1 MIQLQDI
8 QLFFGN
14 QAVFD
19 DISAIIQNYDRIGL
33 VGRNGSGKTTLL
45 KAIVGIQ
52 KLDAGVVTISGGCK
66 VAYLPQ
72 EVVMSSTRSIVE
84 EVLAGNEEIGTLR
97 ERMFI
102 LEPLVEAGDA
112 DAVNEYGSVIG
123 RLSELEIESVILQ
136 VKDMLRGLGFKEEQ
150 FNDGVMT
157 FSVGWQMRVVLA
169 KMLISNADF
178 YLFDEPTNH
187 LDIVAKDWFLNFV
200 KMSSF
205 GFLLVCHEK
214 YFMNQLCT
222 EIFDLERGNCTQ
234 YSGNYDAF
242 EEQKEHNLNSLQ
254 QAYTL
259 QQKEIKKK
267 EELIAK
273 FKAKASKA
281 TMAKSMEKALDR
293 MEVIELPP
301 KPRNVNF
308 NFGEVQRAG
317 KVVFT
322 AKDLAYSFD
331 DKQIFSNVSF
341 QIERGEKVALIAANG
356 AGKTTLFNVLSG
368 KYKLQTG
375 TMELGYNVITAVF
388 EQEQHKVLDPNKTV
402 LEEVFAHVTKKS
414 EELIRSFLGAF
425 LFGRQEIVK
434 KTKVLSGGEKNRL
447 SMVKVLLQD
456 ANFLLL
462 DEPTNHLDIPSK
474 EILLRALDQFHGTVL
489 FVSHDQDFVNT
500 LATRV
505 FELTPTGINSYHGNY
520 ESYLQQK
527 NEAQMYEKR
536 QAKADAL
543 SAQSGHAKSGAPVA
557 SKGRSEEL
565 DTLLKNANEYDIR
578 KALQKIERKVAN
590 LERDLT
596 KIQASFADLEYGTS
610 EFSSQQSK
618 LTQVENDLKESNLE
632 WEQLFA
638 KLKS

>member
-52 KLDAGVVTISGGCK
+52 KLDAGVITISGGCK

-97 ERMFI
+97 DRMFI

-259 QQKEIKKK
+259 QQKEIKKRR
-267 EELIAK
+267 
-273 FKAKASKA
+273 
-281 TMAKSMEKALDR
+281 T
-293 MEVIELPP
+293 
-301 KPRNVNF
+301 
-308 NFGEVQRAG
+308 
-317 KVVFT
+317 
-322 AKDLAYSFD
+322 YC
-331 DKQIFSNVSF
+331 
-341 QIERGEKVALIAANG
+341 
-356 AGKTTLFNVLSG
+356 
-368 KYKLQTG
+368 
-375 TMELGYNVITAVF
+375 
-388 EQEQHKVLDPNKTV
+388 
-402 LEEVFAHVTKKS
+402 
-414 EELIRSFLGAF
+414 
-425 LFGRQEIVK
+425 
-434 KTKVLSGGEKNRL
+434 
-447 SMVKVLLQD
+447 
-456 ANFLLL
+456 
-462 DEPTNHLDIPSK
+462 
-474 EILLRALDQFHGTVL
+474 
-489 FVSHDQDFVNT
+489 
-500 LATRV
+500 
-505 FELTPTGINSYHGNY
+505 
-520 ESYLQQK
+520 
-527 NEAQMYEKR
+527 
-536 QAKADAL
+536 
-543 SAQSGHAKSGAPVA
+543 
-557 SKGRSEEL
+557 
-565 DTLLKNANEYDIR
+565 
-578 KALQKIERKVAN
+578 
-590 LERDLT
+590 
-596 KIQASFADLEYGTS
+596 
-610 EFSSQQSK
+610 
-618 LTQVENDLKESNLE
+618 
-632 WEQLFA
+632 
-638 KLKS
+638 